1 MDIVQFF
8 GHLDGRVS
16 RLAWN
21 LAIVS
26 ILMALFNAFHSYM
39 RLRHIPGPRLAAL
52 TNLVRRSW
60 VTTGDAHQIHTNLHR
75 QYGTVVRFGPNA
87 IMVSQP
93 KAIDKIYGFKT
104 RFQKA
109 CHIFLPGFCVGTCT
123 ANGYIIVRVLRF
135 HHAQNEGRQDPRCLR
150 HP

>member
-1 MDIVQFF
+1 MDLVQFS
-8 GHLDGRVS
+8 GHLHGRVS
-16 RLAWN
+16 RLAWI
-21 LAIVS
+21 LAIIS
-26 ILMALFNAFHSYM
+26 ILVALFNTFHSYM

-52 TNLVRRSW
+52 TNFVRRSW
-60 VTTGDAHQIHTNLHR
+60 VTTGDAHQIHTDLHR

-109 CHIFLPGFCVGTCT
+109 CRIFPTRFPVSVPAPLT
-123 ANGYIIVRVLRF
+123 AVK
-135 HHAQNEGRQDPRCLR
+135 
-150 HP
+150 